1 MIRPEAELSLKFFH
15 VVFIVLSILLTIGF
29 GIWGVMQSSGL
40 FLLLGIISFV
50 IGILL
55 VFYLIKIVKKFRQV

>member
-1 MIRPEAELSLKFFH
+1 MSLKVFH

-40 FLLLGIISFV
+40 FVLLGIISFV

-55 VFYLIKIVKKFRQV
+55 IFYLVKIVKKFRQVDSSL

>member
-1 MIRPEAELSLKFFH
+1 MSLKVFH

-29 GIWGVMQSSGL
+29 GIWGVMQGGGM
-40 FLLLGIISFV
+40 LLVLGIISFA

-55 VFYLIKIVKKFRQV
+55 VFYLIKVVAKFKQMET